1 MTWGKKRWS
10 QRMKLFMANTP
21 KSDGPLTAANGTG
34 NGAVRAERF
43 HMAWGLGRED
53 DAARHRRHLH
63 SCPFTV
69 ISSYCTVFTESHG
82 ERRSCKARD
91 QTRARDATCRHRI
104 VCVTC
109 KSRWKKPRK
118 ELSPIFRMKRNPYR
132 ARPMSESG

>member
-1 MTWGKKRWS
+1 
-10 QRMKLFMANTP
+10 MKLSMARTP

-69 ISSYCTVFTESHG
+69 MSSYCTVSSYGVPWRTEELQGKGPGASN
-82 ERRSCKARD
+82 RLRD
-91 QTRARDATCRHRI
+91 MQKPMEEAQK
-104 VCVTC
+104 
-109 KSRWKKPRK
+109 KS
-118 ELSPIFRMKRNPYR
+118 
-132 ARPMSESG
+132 